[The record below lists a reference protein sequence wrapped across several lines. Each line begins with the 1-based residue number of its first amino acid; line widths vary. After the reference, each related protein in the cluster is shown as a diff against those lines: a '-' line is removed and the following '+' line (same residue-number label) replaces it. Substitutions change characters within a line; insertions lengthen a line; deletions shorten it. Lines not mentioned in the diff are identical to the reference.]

1 MNGLPLALA
10 TPSLFTYYQQPPKL
24 KNALVVGVSQSG
36 QSPDIVSVLQE
47 GKRQGNLTLAITNE
61 TDSPL
66 TESAD
71 FVVDIEA
78 GQELAVAAT
87 KTYTTELMAIAM
99 LSAALA
105 GNTERW
111 RELEQV
117 AGWIHEALG
126 QDQAIGQLAQRY
138 RYMQQCV
145 VLGRGYNY
153 ATAFEW
159 ALKLKELTYVE
170 AEPYSSADFQHGP
183 VAMVARGFPVM
194 AVAPTGR
201 VFDSMMTLLKH
212 LQSDLLAELVVI
224 SNAPEALSLAKS
236 PIPIPAGAPEWL
248 SPLVGIVPAQL
259 FAYHLTIAKG
269 YDADQ
274 PRTISKVTE
283 TR

>member
-1 MNGLPLALA
+1 
-10 TPSLFTYYQQPPKL
+10 
-24 KNALVVGVSQSG
+24 
-36 QSPDIVSVLQE
+36 VSVLDE
-47 GKRQGNLTLAITNE
+47 GKRQGNLTLALTNAP
-61 TDSPL
+61 DSPL
-66 TESAD
+66 TQAAD
-71 FVVDIEA
+71 FVLDIEA
-78 GQELAVAAT
+78 GLEQAVAAT

-105 GNTERW
+105 GDGSRW
-111 RELEQV
+111 RELGQV
-117 AGWIHEALG
+117 PGWVSEALE
-126 QDQAIGQLAQRY
+126 QDQAVREAAQRY

-194 AVAPTGR
+194 AVVPSGK

-212 LQSDLLAELVVI
+212 LQDDLLAELVVI
-224 SNAPEALSLAKS
+224 SNATEALSMAQAPFK
-236 PIPIPAGAPEWL
+236 IPPEVPEWL
-248 SPLVGIVPAQL
+248 SPLVAILPAQL
-259 FAYHLTIAKG
+259 FSYHLTLAKG

-274 PRTISKVTE
+274 PRTIRKVTE

>member
-1 MNGLPLALA
+1 
-10 TPSLFTYYQQPPKL
+10 
-24 KNALVVGVSQSG
+24 VGISQSG

-71 FVVDIEA
+71 FVLDIEA
-78 GQELAVAAT
+78 GPELAVAAT

-99 LSAALA
+99 LSTALA
-105 GNTERW
+105 GDAARW
-111 RELEQV
+111 RELEQA
-117 AGWIHEALG
+117 AGWVEEALG
-126 QDQAIGQLAQRY
+126 QDEIVRGLAQRY

-153 ATAFEW
+153 STAFEW

-194 AVAPTGR
+194 AVLPTGR
-201 VFDSMMTLLKH
+201 VFDSMMALLKH
-212 LQSDLLAELVVI
+212 LQTDLLAELVVI
-224 SNAPEALSLAKS
+224 SNSPEALSLARS
-236 PIPIPAGAPEWL
+236 PITIPAGVPEWL

-259 FAYHLTIAKG
+259 FSYHLTIAKG